1 MLTEDLTAGSVKTT
15 DVKKRQ
21 LAAESITYNFKKEA
35 QFKEHFAAYFEMI
48 GLDPVT
54 KKAVVKEESKQEE
67 SKSARSGPQA
77 AFEEALALSEH
88 GKEFQQSM
96 TVPELD
102 NFLAEARGNG
112 QHVVILDWKS
122 KLSGEGAM
130 SEQH

>member
-54 KKAVVKEESKQEE
+54 KKAVDS
-67 SKSARSGPQA
+67 R
-77 AFEEALALSEH
+77 
-88 GKEFQQSM
+88 
-96 TVPELD
+96 
-102 NFLAEARGNG
+102 
-112 QHVVILDWKS
+112 
-122 KLSGEGAM
+122 GEGRIQTGG
-130 SEQH
+130 EQVSQIRSAGRL